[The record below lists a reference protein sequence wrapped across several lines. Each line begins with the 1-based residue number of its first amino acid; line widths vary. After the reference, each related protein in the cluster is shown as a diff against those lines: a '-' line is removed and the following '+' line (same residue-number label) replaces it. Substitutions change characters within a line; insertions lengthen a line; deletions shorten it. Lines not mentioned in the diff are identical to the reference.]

1 MNKLDQYVHAAT
13 RDNTRSSYQSAVRH
27 FEVEWGGFLPATADS
42 VARYLADHAES
53 LSINTLRQRLAALAQ
68 WHIAQGFPDPTKA
81 PIVRKVF
88 RGIQVLHPAQEKRA
102 KPLQMAQLNL
112 VVRWLDQAIETSRV
126 AGKHANEIRFA
137 RNKAIL
143 LLGFWRG
150 FRGDELTRLQIEH
163 VDVVSGEGM
172 SCYFQ
177 QTKADRQFKGSS
189 FKVPALTQLCPVSA
203 YLDWIT
209 LAGLQDGPVFRAI
222 DRWGHVGQDGLHADS
237 LIPLLRSLFL
247 EAGVESPTQYSAHS
261 LRRGF
266 ANWATANGW
275 DIKTLMEYVGW
286 KNVQSAMR
294 YVESADP
301 FSKVKINTMLASEN
315 KALQVKSDSAACI
328 EKKLT

>member
-1 MNKLDQYVHAAT
+1 MIWEDYTETIMDKLDQYVHAAT

-88 RGIQVLHPAQEKRA
+88 RGIQALHPAQEKRA
-102 KPLQMAQLNL
+102 KPLQMEQLAR
-112 VVRWLDQAIETSRV
+112 VVHWLDQASETPHLT
-126 AGKHANEIRFA
+126 GKRADELRHV

-172 SCYFQ
+172 SCYFP

-189 FKVPALTQLCPVSA
+189 FKVPALSQLCPVSA
-203 YLDWIT
+203 YLDWIE
-209 LAGLQDGPVFRAI
+209 LASLQDAPS
-222 DRWGHVGQDGLHADS
+222 LLYKAD
-237 LIPLLRSLFL
+237 
-247 EAGVESPTQYSAHS
+247 Q
-261 LRRGF
+261 
-266 ANWATANGW
+266 
-275 DIKTLMEYVGW
+275 
-286 KNVQSAMR
+286 
-294 YVESADP
+294 
-301 FSKVKINTMLASEN
+301 
-315 KALQVKSDSAACI
+315 
-328 EKKLT
+328 

>member
-88 RGIQVLHPAQEKRA
+88 RGIQALHPAQEKRA
-102 KPLQMAQLNL
+102 KPLQMEQLTR
-112 VVRWLDQAIETSRV
+112 VVDWLDQAIETSHLT
-126 AGKHANEIRFA
+126 GKRADELRHV

-150 FRGDELTRLQIEH
+150 FRGDELTRMRIEH

-172 SCYFQ
+172 SCYFP

-189 FKVPALTQLCPVSA
+189 FKVPALSQLCPVSA
-203 YLDWIT
+203 YLDWIE
-209 LAGLQDGPVFRAI
+209 LADLKAGPVFRAI
-222 DRWGHVGQDGLHADS
+222 DRWGHVSQDGLHADS
-237 LIPLLRSLFL
+237 LIPLLRSLFHH
-247 EAGVESPTQYSAHS
+247 AGIESPTQYSAHS

-294 YVESADP
+294 YVEGADP
-301 FSKVKINTMLASEN
+301 FARLRIETSLTEQAAMPACKILRSTP
-315 KALQVKSDSAACI
+315 
-328 EKKLT
+328 